1 MKENDEN
8 QKIEK
13 FMKENDENQN
23 NKKFMKENEI
33 NLRKTDWNSA
43 INKINKNLL
52 KTIWWKQL
60 KLTTRCWKQ
69 WIKLFIFFS
78 SFIYRACKSFNLY

>member
-52 KTIWWKQL
+52 KTI
-60 KLTTRCWKQ
+60 
-69 WIKLFIFFS
+69 
-78 SFIYRACKSFNLY
+78 